1 MNKSLI
7 ILLLG
12 LFGVGLFSLVNT
24 TRAWGQ
30 SAPKIFVID
39 EDKEQF
45 DELINYFYLLEEPP
59 SGLEIG
65 EFVQKDKEHLFL
77 PYEDF
82 KQPLDRNQYYWGNFG
97 IRNDLEHDV
106 TYALYM
112 GSMDFI
118 EFYYALGDSP
128 YQQINAGFLRPMSQ
142 RTDPD
147 EHAQIVRFTIPRG
160 ETITCYVKA
169 INRNFG
175 TLEFILELYTPRKIH
190 QVINKEQRNLLQG
203 IFQGILWIMIIYNLF
218 FGILNKDRTYY
229 YYAAYMFT
237 LSLFFANLFGILTT
251 YVFPEVPHLLI
262 YIWLITQTA
271 AIFYIQFL
279 RHFLNL
285 KDLLPKWDKTAG
297 YINVGMIAFVIFKAA
312 YFLVAREYG
321 IMQYLSQ
328 VMILAGVILTIALV
342 IALYKTKNTLAR
354 YFIFGSLSLGIAMSV
369 SLFLFLQG
377 EEFTL
382 SYFYSLQIGII
393 AEIAFFSLGL
403 GYKMRILDQER
414 QSAQENLILQLR
426 ENHRIQAQA
435 NLELEQ
441 KVEELTQEIQLKNQ
455 ELSNLSEEK
464 SHLVGIVA
472 HDLRNPLTSAM
483 SVTELMG
490 SEKECLNED
499 QKDYLKVIGNS
510 LKRMNDMIIKIL
522 DVRAI
527 ESKKLNL
534 NLQVVDVGEFVEK
547 TVARFNELADK
558 KNIDLV
564 VSKQAAGV
572 EIDLNYFTQVL
583 ENLLSNAIKF
593 SPNNKQ
599 IEINVSN
606 SGEITRLEVIDQG
619 PGLTADDHKRIFGK
633 IPTIKCKTHRRGEF
647 HRIGTIYRQ
656 KICRSYEREDMVRK

>member
-1 MNKSLI
+1 
-7 ILLLG
+7 
-12 LFGVGLFSLVNT
+12 
-24 TRAWGQ
+24 GQ
-30 SAPKIFVID
+30 SNSRIFVID

-45 DELINYFYLLEEPP
+45 DDLINYFYLLKEPP
-59 SGLEIG
+59 STLKIG
-65 EFVQKDKEHLFL
+65 ELVKKDKEHLFI

-82 KQPLDRNQYYWGNFG
+82 EQPLDRNQYYWGNFN
-97 IRNDLEHDV
+97 IRNDLDHDV

-118 EFYYALGDSP
+118 EFYYALGDSS

-147 EHAQIVRFTIPRG
+147 EHPQIVRFTIPRG

-169 INRNFG
+169 INQNFG
-175 TLEFILELYTPRKIH
+175 SLEFIMELFTPRKIR

-203 IFQGILWIMIIYNLF
+203 VFQGILWIMIIYNLF

-441 KVEELTQEIQLKNQ
+441 KVEERTQEIQLKNQ

-483 SVTELMG
+483 SVTELMS

-547 TVARFNELADK
+547 TVARFSELADK

-564 VSKQAAGV
+564 VSKQTGGV

-606 SGEITRLEVIDQG
+606 SGETTRLEVIDQG

-633 IPTIKCKTHRRGEF
+633 YQRLSAKPTGGESSTGLGLSIAKKYVEAMKGKIWCESEEGKGAKFVVEFKAVELEITH
-647 HRIGTIYRQ
+647 
-656 KICRSYEREDMVRK
+656 